1 MSQSYV
7 FDSNI
12 LIYHLGDSLDAVAKR
27 QLVSAMV
34 QGSYVSIITRIE
46 ILGWQ
51 GHTPHSRDQTK
62 ELLSYFTEIPLNEAI
77 ANLCIRLRAT
87 QRLKLPEAVIAA
99 TAWYLGLPLMTANV
113 SDFKGIFGLQVIN
126 PFEGEVFH

>member
-27 QLVSAMV
+27 QLASAIV

-51 GHTPHSRDQTK
+51 GHTPHSRD
-62 ELLSYFTEIPLNEAI
+62 
-77 ANLCIRLRAT
+77 
-87 QRLKLPEAVIAA
+87 
-99 TAWYLGLPLMTANV
+99 
-113 SDFKGIFGLQVIN
+113 
-126 PFEGEVFH
+126 

>member
-1 MSQSYV
+1 
-7 FDSNI
+7 
-12 LIYHLGDSLDAVAKR
+12 
-27 QLVSAMV
+27 MV
-34 QGSYVSIITRIE
+34 QGSYVSIITRLE

-62 ELLSYFTEIPLNEAI
+62 ELFSYFIEIPLNEAI

-99 TAWYLGLPLMTANV
+99 TALYLGLPLMTANV